1 MPVAAYPGGLSLA
14 DLIRDL
20 YRLYQSLAEVQNE
33 LARQI
38 ISGEIVLLQEL
49 AQGWYLEWASIH
61 EEGDGWARSSRK
73 IMIVVDG
80 KQRDPA
86 EFRYH
91 SPLSEP
97 QPPAPSE
104 PAVEKEPPQPD
115 ANPPSIATEDPP
127 TNDDAALL
135 PSGRWHILA
144 VVLEGWRRGGLSTP
158 LMQEYFAR
166 LVENG
171 AIKLSEALPEGW
183 MMSSQ
188 RFGGRVTGKTHFS
201 FIAPGGKELWADEIG
216 CQLGDPRVL
225 DPRLLHL
232 FLASPAR
239 VKAPLEPPADL
250 HPSKPAPLAQRRKK
264 VVAGI
269 TAWLLDKRDL
279 ETVARDHYWEA
290 AKAEAKERFGEKLSK
305 RAYHEALQDTGRTKF
320 GPRPQA
326 APQPPAKK

>member
-1 MPVAAYPGGLSLA
+1 MPASLYHTGGHSLA

-20 YRLYQSLAEVQNE
+20 YRLYYSLAEVQNE

-49 AQGWYLEWASIH
+49 AQGWYLEWASVH
-61 EEGDGWARSSRK
+61 EEGDGWSRSRRK

-97 QPPAPSE
+97 RPPAPSE
-104 PAVEKEPPQPD
+104 PAVEEEPPQPD
-115 ANPPSIATEDPP
+115 ADPPSTTTADNPPASAT
-127 TNDDAALL
+127 ALL
-135 PSGRWHILA
+135 PSGRWHVLA
-144 VVLEGWRRGGLSTP
+144 VVLEGWHRGGLSIP

-188 RFGGRVTGKTHFS
+188 RFGGSVTGSNHFL
-201 FIAPGGKELWADEIG
+201 FIASGGKEFWADELG
-216 CQLGDPRVL
+216 CLLSDPRIL
-225 DPRLLHL
+225 DPRQLSRFLTPAVAETPPKDDASLPPDERPEEQPKATPETDGRELVVWKKTLIPLLNTRWSH
-232 FLASPAR
+232 
-239 VKAPLEPPADL
+239 V
-250 HPSKPAPLAQRRKK
+250 
-264 VVAGI
+264 
-269 TAWLLDKRDL
+269 
-279 ETVARDHYWEA
+279 
-290 AKAEAKERFGEKLSK
+290 
-305 RAYHEALQDTGRTKF
+305 
-320 GPRPQA
+320 
-326 APQPPAKK
+326 